1 MTDTW
6 LGLTDKVV
14 IVTGGVGGMGTR
26 FCADF
31 AAQGAKV
38 VVCDLNGPKSVEYA
52 QELHEKYGVET
63 LGVACN
69 TTDEQQVDR
78 AVAEVV
84 EKFGRI
90 DVLVNTAA
98 ILKFAPLEDL
108 GFDEWQQTVN
118 VNLNGYFLISQ
129 RVGRVMIKQNK
140 GSMVHISTI
149 ASRFPETYSGAYS
162 STKAGVNMMSR
173 QIAAEWGQ
181 FGIKSNCVL
190 PCFVKTP
197 LSAPFYADPE
207 VEQGRKRLTASKR
220 IGDLSDISNAVLFM
234 ASDRS
239 DYTNG
244 GEITVEGGFGIMM
257 GDMTPKPGGR
267 RQYAIDHHQK

>member
-1 MTDTW
+1 MKDSW
-6 LGLTDKVV
+6 LGLADKVV

-31 AAQGAKV
+31 AQQGAKV
-38 VVCDLNGPKSVEYA
+38 VVCDLNGDKATQYA
-52 QELHEKYGVET
+52 QELQTKYGVET
-63 LGVACN
+63 LGVSCN
-69 TTDEQQVDR
+69 TTKEVDVDA
-78 AVAEVV
+78 AVASVI

-90 DVLVNTAA
+90 DILVNTAA
-98 ILKFAPLEDL
+98 ILKFSPLEDL
-108 GFDEWQQTVN
+108 GFDEWKQTVD
-118 VNLNGYFLISQ
+118 VNLNGYFLMSQ
-129 RVGRVMIKQNK
+129 RVGQVMIKQNK
-140 GSMVHISTI
+140 GSMVHVSTI

-162 STKAGVNMMSR
+162 TTKAGVNMMSR
-173 QIAAEWGQ
+173 QMAAEWGQ

-220 IGDLSDISNAVLFM
+220 IGNLSDISNAVLFL

-244 GEITVEGGFGIMM
+244 GEVTVEGGFGIMM

-267 RQYAIDHHQK
+267 RQYAIEHHQK